1 MRLTGVVSVAGAVLV
16 AAGVAT
22 VSAVHA
28 RESQS
33 AATTVYVPSEAVGL
47 NAIARALIAAY
58 DHADVLALGEWHGR
72 ISLDADLRLALVRH
86 PDFAKRVR
94 FIVIECASVTEQP
107 TLDRYIRGE
116 DVPRAQLER
125 VWKATSETTNGF
137 CDAPAYPDF
146 LSAVRNVNSRLPVE
160 ARIRVLGGHPG
171 PGASQG
177 IETTVA
183 SVLKEQ
189 VFGKHGKA
197 LLVFGAAHF
206 YRNLPS
212 LMLASMG
219 DGIGLVRRLEA
230 DYPRRTFVV
239 IPVGPLDPPRGV
251 TEDIVP
257 DFQKFDRALRTP
269 SRPVLV
275 SLQELPFRD
284 FKAEEFI
291 GRTVTHCD
299 RARGCESAFSSSPLT
314 LGQIAD
320 ACVYIGGALGVRTQD
335 DSTRVVNPSTE
346 ADHAQIFTC
355 RACGETL
362 IIDRRT
368 DRPVIAKKPAK

>member
-1 MRLTGVVSVAGAVLV
+1 
-16 AAGVAT
+16 
-22 VSAVHA
+22 
-28 RESQS
+28 
-33 AATTVYVPSEAVGL
+33 
-47 NAIARALIAAY
+47 
-58 DHADVLALGEWHGR
+58 
-72 ISLDADLRLALVRH
+72 
-86 PDFAKRVR
+86 
-94 FIVIECASVTEQP
+94 VIECASVTEQP

-171 PGASQG
+171 PGASEG
-177 IETTVA
+177 IEITGA

-197 LLVFGAAHF
+197 LLVFGAAHS

-269 SRPVLV
+269 LRPVLV
-275 SLQELPFRD
+275 SLHELPFRD

-299 RARGCESAFSSSPLT
+299 RARGCESAFSTGGRGDKPAATITVQLFHAPLIAEQTVLVNLGNFRSEPADGVAISYEPTSQVVHLPSGPSGMVAATFKLMKADIGTNAKARIVIVVSATKPSS
-314 LGQIAD
+314 
-320 ACVYIGGALGVRTQD
+320 GVRVTNTD
-335 DSTRVVNPSTE
+335 PSLPNHQATITIE
-346 ADHAQIFTC
+346 
-355 RACGETL
+355 RS
-362 IIDRRT
+362 
-368 DRPVIAKKPAK
+368 P